1 MMKLETLEFAKSEL
15 NKYLL
20 KMTGEEGKIFL
31 FAGEDGDLFRERSE
45 ICVKEGRGSISANC
59 PRALLLG
66 VYEFLKSCGCRFV
79 RPGEKGEYIP
89 CRKLS
94 EVTVSCV
101 FEPAERHRGIT
112 IEGAVSVENVLEL
125 IDWAPK
131 AGFNSYF
138 TQFTTSFEFFS
149 RWYEHIGN
157 PLLPPEKISGEK
169 AKGYIERIVREIKK
183 RSMLYHSVGHGW
195 TSACLGIDCNGWNT
209 CDEILS
215 KEKRALIAEVN
226 GKREFFKGKPLNT
239 LGG

>member
-149 RWYEHIGN
+149 SSR
-157 PLLPPEKISGEK
+157 P
-169 AKGYIERIVREIKK
+169 K
-183 RSMLYHSVGHGW
+183 R
-195 TSACLGIDCNGWNT
+195 
-209 CDEILS
+209 
-215 KEKRALIAEVN
+215 
-226 GKREFFKGKPLNT
+226 
-239 LGG
+239 